1 MRSMLAT
8 LIGVLSATA
17 LVLGVGAAVGSS
29 AGAAHSA
36 HSAHHLVADNQGPTV
51 LTH

>member
-17 LVLGVGAAVGSS
+17 LVLGVGAALGPS
-29 AGAAHSA
+29 ADTA
-36 HSAHHLVADNQGPTV
+36 HSAHHIVADNQGPTV
-51 LTH
+51 ITP